1 MEEVFIISTGDI
13 VQSKTAGSQR
23 IMNVAK
29 SLAAGAVNVFICS
42 YSQINGNH
50 IESCKLDSG
59 IFYLK
64 SLNGME
70 FKFLHLLN
78 FLSSVN
84 KFIKGRESDR
94 VIYLYPTVFV
104 MKDFLYFVYFKIF
117 KKYRFYC
124 DINELRVTNASPISS
139 SERILAK
146 FFSSLKSVYDYIAY
160 KLSEFQVPFYDGI
173 VVISTS
179 LERYY
184 IKYTR
189 KILRIPI
196 LCDVSK
202 IANRSP
208 TMKFDNTVF
217 RICFAGSINCRKEGF
232 DILFEAL
239 CHVTKKK
246 EVELYLYG
254 ILLEKDRKELV
265 RLTEKF
271 MLDKKVFYVGNVEP
285 DELLLEFPKYN
296 LLIIPR
302 PLISQT
308 KYGFSTKLS
317 EYMISGVP
325 VLITDVSDNSVYIK
339 DNYNGFIIPPGSS
352 NRMAEKLMDI
362 IDKYNENASVVA
374 GNAITTAREVFDY
387 KLYSQDFIRF
397 FFINK

>member
-13 VQSKTAGSQR
+13 VRSKTAGAQHV
-23 IMNVAK
+23 MNVAK
-29 SLAAGAVNVFICS
+29 SIAAGAVNVFLCS

-50 IESCKLDSG
+50 LESHRLDSG
-59 IFYLK
+59 VFYLR
-64 SLNGME
+64 SLNE
-70 FKFLHLLN
+70 SDYKFLHFIN
-78 FLSSVN
+78 FLRSVN
-84 KFIKGRESDR
+84 NYIKGRESDK

-104 MKDFLYFVYFKIF
+104 MKDFIYLLYFKIL

-124 DINELRVTNASPISS
+124 DINELRVTNAFPISS

-146 FFSSLKSVYDYIAY
+146 LSSSLKSVYDYVAY
-160 KLSEFQVPFYDGI
+160 KLSEFQAPFYDGI
-173 VVISTS
+173 IVISTS

-184 IKYTR
+184 VKYTR
-189 KILRIPI
+189 RILRIPI

-202 IANRSP
+202 IANERP
-208 TMKFDNTVF
+208 ALKFDNTVF

-239 CHVTKKK
+239 YHVTKKR
-246 EVELYLYG
+246 EVELYMYG
-254 ILLEKDRKELV
+254 ILLEKDKKELV

-271 MLDKKVFYVGNVEP
+271 KLDKKIFYKGNIEP
-285 DELLLEFPKYN
+285 DELLLEFTKYH

-302 PLISQT
+302 PLIPQT

-339 DNYNGFIIPPGSS
+339 DNYNGFIIPPGSTS
-352 NRMAEKLMDI
+352 LMAEKLMDI

-387 KLYSQDFIRF
+387 KLYSQDFINF
-397 FFINK
+397 LFKE